1 LNSSSKLWTWQ
12 FTLIILITVSFYL
25 CLHMLTGGYSVYVT
39 EFSHNPTLGGVMTT
53 AFMLAAII
61 TRPIIGIFIHK
72 INIKKVL
79 CFVLLFTLA
88 FIMISYSQEAIP
100 LLITLRILEGIGFG
114 CTTTL
119 LATLATNLIPNER
132 LGEGIGYF
140 GMATSLGATLG
151 PMFALSILHSFSF
164 KILLF
169 ITMILLVF
177 SFIFALFIKNK
188 FEHAFSRPFNQK
200 NSLIDLAFDKRAMIP
215 CLLVMLFYCTYSGI
229 VNFLNGLG
237 EEKNLSDKVPLFFL
251 IIAVVIV
258 LVRPI
263 SGKIFDRKGD
273 KYLIYP
279 ASICSIIG
287 LNLLAF
293 THELFTLL
301 VAAILYG
308 FAYSVMQPSFQALA
322 IRKVSADKKGT
333 ANAMAL
339 SSMDL
344 GMALGAPLLG
354 NIVSVTSY
362 NGMFG
367 LSSLLIVVLILIYMK
382 EIIGR
387 NVRSLA

>member
-1 LNSSSKLWTWQ
+1 MNSSKLWTWQ

-61 TRPIIGIFIHK
+61 TRPIIGSLIHK

-79 CFVLLFTLA
+79 CGILLFTIA
-88 FIMISYSQEAIP
+88 FIIISYSQKSIP
-100 LLITLRILEGIGFG
+100 LLIIVRILEGISFG
-114 CTTTL
+114 SMTTL
-119 LATLATNLIPNER
+119 LATLATNLIPSER

-151 PMFALSILHSFSF
+151 PMFALSILTSFSF

-169 ITMILLVF
+169 ITMILLIVA
-177 SFIFALFIKNK
+177 FIFTLFVNNK
-188 FEHAFSRPFNQK
+188 LPQSFSK
-200 NSLIDLAFDKRAMIP
+200 KSSLVDMVFDKRAMIP
-215 CLLVMLFYCTYSGI
+215 CLLVMLFYCSYSGI
-229 VNFLNGLG
+229 VNFIHGLG
-237 EEKNLSDKVPLFFL
+237 EEENLSDKVSLFFL

-263 SGKIFDRKGD
+263 SGKIYDRKGH

-287 LNLLAF
+287 LNLLSI
-293 THELFTLL
+293 THEFFTLF

-308 FAYSVMQPSFQALA
+308 IAYSVMQPSFQALA
-322 IRKVSADKKGT
+322 IKKVSANKKGT

-339 SSMDL
+339 SAMDL
-344 GMALGAPLLG
+344 GMALGGPILG
-354 NIVSVTSY
+354 NVVSFTGYS
-362 NGMFG
+362 GMFS
-367 LSSLLIVVLILIYMK
+367 LSSILIVVLIGIYMMAYIDRK
-382 EIIGR
+382 VR
-387 NVRSLA
+387 NLA

>member
-1 LNSSSKLWTWQ
+1 
-12 FTLIILITVSFYL
+12 
-25 CLHMLTGGYSVYVT
+25 MLTGGYSVYVT

-382 EIIGR
+382 EIIDR